1 MTQNEGRKKGVP
13 TPPDYIA
20 ALPDVVKLYKEIF
33 RFLQDKNAVASI
45 DKYYIAD
52 AAHCRW
58 RLNEIIRVVG
68 ETTTPTV
75 KEFDSGS
82 IQITGYLTE
91 LQMERKMWGEYCLN
105 LGLNVMGRGKLA
117 KLFTGSKENDIPD
130 FMDEIGKMKKDPKKA
145 K

>member
-1 MTQNEGRKKGVP
+1 MKQKADKKERAP
-13 TPPDYIA
+13 KPPEYIA
-20 ALPDVVKLYKEIF
+20 DLPVVVRIYKEIF
-33 RFLQDKNAVASI
+33 KYLIEQNAAKSI
-45 DKYYIAD
+45 DLYYVAD

-68 ETTTPTV
+68 ETATPTV

-117 KLFTGSKENDIPD
+117 KLFTGSKENDKPD
-130 FMDEIGKMKKDPKKA
+130 FMDGIETMKKNLKKG